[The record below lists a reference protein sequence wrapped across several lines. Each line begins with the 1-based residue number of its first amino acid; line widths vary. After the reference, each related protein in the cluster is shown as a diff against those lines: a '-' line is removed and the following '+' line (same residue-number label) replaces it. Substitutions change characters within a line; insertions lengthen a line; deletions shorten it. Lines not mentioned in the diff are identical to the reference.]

1 MTEENPEVVT
11 EPTPN
16 PEELGDAGKR
26 AIAAERR
33 RADALDKELKAFK
46 AEAEKRANAEL
57 TELERFKKENEELRG
72 AKTASELEA
81 IRLSVAL
88 EKGIPANLAAR
99 LQGTDRESI
108 AADADSLAELV
119 GNKPTGQVRPDPSQG
134 PKSTVTEQT
143 PAQAFAAHL
152 NAQLK

>member
-1 MTEENPEVVT
+1 MTDDNPNVPEVT
-11 EPTPN
+11 PEP
-16 PEELGDAGKR
+16 EDLGDAGKR
-26 AIAAERR
+26 ALAAERA
-33 RADALDKELKAFK
+33 RADKAEKALKALQ
-46 AEAEKRANAEL
+46 AAADERANAEL
-57 TELERFKKENEELRG
+57 SELERFKKENEELRG

-88 EKGIPANLAAR
+88 EKGIPANLASR

-108 AADADSLAELV
+108 AADADSLAEIV
-119 GNKPTGQVRPDPSQG
+119 GSKPTGQVRPDHSQG